1 MTDKQR
7 AEVAAMQAK
16 ILGEVHARIR
26 ERIHARLAELD
37 ALDVLEIRAGAG
49 HSMSSERQDLLRQLR
64 DMDGLD

>member
-7 AEVAAMQAK
+7 AEVAAMQAQ
-16 ILGEVHARIR
+16 ILSEIHTHIR
-26 ERIHARLAELD
+26 KRIHARLAELD
-37 ALDVLEIRAGAG
+37 TLDVLEIRAGVG

>member
-7 AEVAAMQAK
+7 AEVADTQAK
-16 ILGEVHARIR
+16 ILSEVHARIR
-26 ERIHARLAELD
+26 ARIQTRLAELD

>member
-7 AEVAAMQAK
+7 AETAAIHAK
-16 ILGEVHARIR
+16 LTAIARQN
-26 ERIHARLAELD
+26 IHARLAELD

>member
-26 ERIHARLAELD
+26 KRIHARLAELD
-37 ALDVLEIRAGAG
+37 ALDVLDIRAGAG